1 MFQINVTLYCC
12 CSSFRTQTLAS
23 CISKTPSTAER
34 KEFIFDFI
42 KTFIEADIPLEKTS
56 KLPAIL
62 QKYCKQ
68 GGSVPAP
75 SHLRSLPTTIISSVF
90 GGYQAGCTWKSCI
103 CNC

>member
-1 MFQINVTLYCC
+1 CYTRELCEQPA
-12 CSSFRTQTLAS
+12 SFAMTFCILPSLTQTLAS

-68 GGSVPAP
+68 GGSVTMGI
-75 SHLRSLPTTIISSVF
+75 LD
-90 GGYQAGCTWKSCI
+90 KSCAI
-103 CNC
+103 PGRKY